1 MWNGGRRNS
10 LGVPLDRVGDV
21 TLAAKRPIFTYLDH
35 DHCLSVLGN
44 AVLSFSLQPPHP
56 RFLAMWTGAVDQV
69 VAASDGPISVIIV
82 IDSLSRAPDEV
93 SKRAILNTV
102 LRHRTAIGAFA
113 YTIEG
118 HGFGAAALRSA
129 VSLISL
135 AARYPFPQ
143 KVFKTVADGAVWT
156 LGHVPSSAAHG
167 VTVKAICVTVDAM
180 RDAVKQQLAN
190 AI

>member
-1 MWNGGRRNS
+1 MS
-10 LGVPLDRVGDV
+10 
-21 TLAAKRPIFTYLDH
+21 TLAAKRPVFSFLDQ

-56 RFLAMWTGAVDQV
+56 RFLEVWTAAVDQA
-69 VAASDGPISVIIV
+69 VARSNGPISVIIV
-82 IDSLSRAPDEV
+82 IDSNSRAPDEV

-102 LRHRTAIGAFA
+102 LRHRAAIGAFA

-143 KVFKTVADGAVWT
+143 KVFKTPADGAVWA
-156 LGHVPSSAAHG
+156 LGHVPSSADHG
-167 VTVKAICVTVDAM
+167 VTVTAICVTVEAM
-180 RDAVKQQLAN
+180 RNAVKQQLAS